1 LLSKLL
7 RLAVSAILLTRLACR
22 TDWGQVQAGFA
33 DLRWQYW
40 LTAVVVLIAAQ
51 VASARR
57 WQHYTDQLG
66 LARPLGQLT
75 GFYFIG
81 MYFNLMLPTSVGGD
95 VVRAWYLDGQS
106 GRRLPA
112 FASVIMDR
120 VNGLLALV
128 MMACIAV
135 TLSPLALP
143 SWIVLS
149 FWTALACGIVGIAGA
164 RWFAQRAAATDCDE
178 GPEDDADEP
187 GVRLAW
193 LQTSVAAFCSPRGL
207 ITTLLLSLGVQAAN
221 VLVVWLVGQ
230 AIHVPIPASFYW
242 IMVPMVT
249 LFTMLPISVNGMG
262 VREEATVSLLA
273 PLGIAEGAALTLSI
287 LWFAVHASVSLLGGV
302 VYLLGHFPKPVL
314 PRPTDQEGAD
324 GAAERREEVIRG
336 PFGGDSDQGRT
347 GQHRR
352 AA

>member
-1 LLSKLL
+1 LLNKLL
-7 RLAVSAILLTRLACR
+7 RLGVSAVLLTRLACR

-33 DLRWQYW
+33 GLRWEYW
-40 LTAVVVLIAAQ
+40 LTAVVVLILAQ
-51 VASARR
+51 VVSARR
-57 WQHYTDQLG
+57 WKHYTDQLG
-66 LARPLGQLT
+66 LARSLGQLT

-112 FASVIMDR
+112 FASVILDR
-120 VNGLLALV
+120 VNGLFALV
-128 MMACIAV
+128 ALACVAV
-135 TLSPLALP
+135 ALSPLALP
-143 SWIVLS
+143 SWIIMGV
-149 FWTALACGIVGIAGA
+149 WGALACGVLGIAGA
-164 RWFAQRAAATDCDE
+164 QWFAQRAPAHHPEALE
-178 GPEDDADEP
+178 GDPNKPEL
-187 GVRLAW
+187 RLAW
-193 LQTSVAAFCSPRGL
+193 LRTTLGLFCMPRSL
-207 ITTLLLSLGVQAAN
+207 IATLLLSLCVQAAN
-221 VLVVWLVGQ
+221 VLVVWLIGQ
-230 AIHVPIPASFYW
+230 AIHVPIPDSFYW

-249 LFTMLPISVNGMG
+249 LFTLLPISVNGMG

-302 VYLLGHFPKPVL
+302 VYLLGHFPKPAL
-314 PRPTDQEGAD
+314 PSLPEQRQAD
-324 GAAERREEVIRG
+324 RAAERREEVTRG
-336 PFGGDSDQGRT
+336 SFGGDSDQGRT